1 MSRPRLRDMDH
12 AKVMVRFTGAA
23 GGSHYVVHGKIIL
36 RPGESITVPL
46 EGHWAALVASGD
58 AEVVNE

>member
-1 MSRPRLRDMDH
+1 MTRARSRDTDR

-23 GGSHYVVHGKIIL
+23 GGSHYVLDGKIIL

-58 AEVVNE
+58 AEVVKE

>member
-1 MSRPRLRDMDH
+1 MDH

-58 AEVVNE
+58 AEVVKE

>member
-1 MSRPRLRDMDH
+1 MARPRLRDTDH
-12 AKVMVRFTGAA
+12 AKVTVRFTGAA
-23 GGSHYVVHGKIIL
+23 GGSHYVLDGKIIL
-36 RPGESITVPL
+36 RAGESITVPL